1 MLKLLTVPSIAAHTL
16 SGGFLLLALGLVA
29 LNFKTVTHLPLLQ
42 LLLLVL
48 VASIAV
54 GIHGVSHLGV
64 EREYGYNPWNLFDF

>member
-1 MLKLLTVPSIAAHTL
+1 MLKLLMIPSVASHTL
-16 SGGFLLLALGLVA
+16 SGGFLLLALVLVA

-54 GIHGVSHLGV
+54 GIHGLSHIGV
-64 EREYGYNPWNLFDF
+64 EREYGYNPWTLFGY

>member
-1 MLKLLTVPSIAAHTL
+1 MLNLLTIPSIASHTM

-29 LNFKTVTHLPLLQ
+29 MNFKTVTHLPLLQ

-54 GIHGVSHLGV
+54 GIHGLSHLGV
-64 EREYGYNPWNLFDF
+64 EREYGYNPWKLLGY